1 MTEFYTIKRIDNSR
15 LLRLAPPDHLRDC
28 FRRAGW
34 GAMLALCG
42 LLYAWQHFQNIQ
54 LRYQIEE
61 MQADRVRASE
71 LNQQLHN
78 DLDGLVAASRIDRI
92 AHERLGL
99 TVVTPSQIAPIEAA
113 SDAVVAQARNVSQ
126 PNRP

>member
-1 MTEFYTIKRIDNSR
+1 MTEFHTIKRIDNSR

-34 GAMLALCG
+34 GALLALCG

-54 LRYQIEE
+54 LRYQIED
-61 MQADRVRASE
+61 MQTKRMHAAE

-99 TVVTPSQIAPIEAA
+99 TVVTPSQIAVETA
-113 SDAVVAQARNVSQ
+113 SDAVVAQARNVAQ